1 MALDRIN
8 RAIATLCSNHELTL
22 PEGTTIRVC
31 EATEDEWNAFIESE
45 DHELKSIHLAWS
57 DGQVF
62 IVELPSPERGLFCS
76 VFNRSFLH
84 DDIVDDHLNSYM
96 TAFVRT
102 TQPRLEADLSYG
114 PLAGPLPGELQSYW
128 QWHTL
133 KAKRW
138 STFVGVR
145 YVLCVAIWPT
155 LTRAEYKLYT
165 VQDLGVTFSDQDSIV
180 VAAPAT
186 LVAFESRALLGLQ
199 QGGELPR
206 GFPDRVTVD
215 LYQVLR
221 RARRGWL

>member
-1 MALDRIN
+1 MSEYIVQTCGSFIGRVTFKRQFTSSQLRSIGGNQEAMALDRIN

-133 KAKRW
+133 KVE
-138 STFVGVR
+138 VG
-145 YVLCVAIWPT
+145 
-155 LTRAEYKLYT
+155 LTRRWGGCCRPTRLEGQAVVDVCGRSLRPLCG
-165 VQDLGVTFSDQDSIV
+165 DL
-180 VAAPAT
+180 AH
-186 LVAFESRALLGLQ
+186 
-199 QGGELPR
+199 
-206 GFPDRVTVD
+206 VD
-215 LYQVLR
+215 
-221 RARRGWL
+221 AR